1 MLSRIKRLFDAGP
14 RDPTAGGFDW
24 SPRFALGYPFVIL
37 ATCGYAAV
45 ALVAGLFPSFPRWIL
60 FPPHAV
66 SVMLFG
72 LGLSLALIDPRD
84 ICKFHLQE
92 FWE

>member
-1 MLSRIKRLFDAGP
+1 MTLKRFFSTGP

-24 SPRFALGYPFVIL
+24 SPRFVLGYPFVIL
-37 ATCGYAAV
+37 AASGYGAV
-45 ALVAGLFPSFPRWIL
+45 ALTAALFPDLPRWIL
-60 FPPHAV
+60 FPAFAV

-84 ICKFHLQE
+84 ILKFHLKE